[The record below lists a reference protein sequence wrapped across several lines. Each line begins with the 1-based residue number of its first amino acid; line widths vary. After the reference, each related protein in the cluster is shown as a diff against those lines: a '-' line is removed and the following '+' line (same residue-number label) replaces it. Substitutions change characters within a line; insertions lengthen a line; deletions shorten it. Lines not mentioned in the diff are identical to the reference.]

1 MQQPAAS
8 VGGVIVRVRARR
20 VIVDA
25 DLARLYGVPTKRL
38 NEVVRRNPRRFPPD
52 FAFRLA
58 PAEAADLRSQNA
70 TARSEA
76 LTGQWLASAPPDAGC
91 AVSHGGRR
99 TLPRVFT
106 EHGALMAANV
116 LRSARAVR
124 MSVYVVRAVVRQRE
138 ELAANAQVLERLA
151 GIDLK
156 LLLHDETLRVV
167 WTKLQ
172 PLLAPPPDPPRRRIG
187 FHEKS

>member
-1 MQQPAAS
+1 
-8 VGGVIVRVRARR
+8 
-20 VIVDA
+20 
-25 DLARLYGVPTKRL
+25 
-38 NEVVRRNPRRFPPD
+38 
-52 FAFRLA
+52 
-58 PAEAADLRSQNA
+58 
-70 TARSEA
+70 
-76 LTGQWLASAPPDAGC
+76 
-91 AVSHGGRR
+91 VSHGGRR